1 MRNMNL
7 QEAIDQIRKE
17 QKVSRSAL
25 GARLGLTGDAVWQ
38 KLFNQKDLNAD
49 MALQLLQA
57 LDYEIV
63 VQPREKRKTD
73 DQIVL
78 TPKGVA
84 A

>member
-7 QEAIDQIRKE
+7 QEAIDQIRKD

-78 TPKGVA
+78 TMKGVSA
-84 A
+84 

>member
-7 QEAIDQIRKE
+7 QEAIDQIRKD

-84 A
+84 V

>member
-84 A
+84 V

>member
-7 QEAIDQIRKE
+7 QEAIDQIRKD

-78 TPKGVA
+78 TMKGVA
-84 A
+84 V